1 MHTHHHAHEHHSP
14 GMEGTGNIALAFFLN
29 LFFSIV
35 ELVGGLFTNSMAILS
50 DALHD
55 AGDSFSLGLAWYFQR
70 LSKRKPTTNYTYGF
84 GRLTMLSALIN
95 SVVLL
100 TGSTYI
106 LVESVKRVFNPAT
119 TDARGMLLLAV
130 AGVLINGFAA
140 LRLRKAGNLNERV
153 VSLHMLEDVLGW
165 VAVLIGSLV
174 MMVVDVPWL
183 DPALSIGIS
192 IFILYNVVKNL
203 RSAMRVFLQGKPDAV
218 DDALVRKRLLELP
231 GVVGLHDLH
240 IWSMDAD
247 FLVLS
252 VHLVIPGDQKNSEQQ
267 TLRQAAHI
275 LLKSL
280 NIRHSTIEIESQ
292 SESCEWCETD

>member
-1 MHTHHHAHEHHSP
+1 MGGA
-14 GMEGTGNIALAFFLN
+14 GNIALAFFLN
-29 LFFSIV
+29 LFFSLI
-35 ELVGGLFTNSMAILS
+35 ELVGGVLTNSMAILS

-100 TGSTYI
+100 TGSSYI
-106 LVESVKRVFNPAT
+106 LVESVKRVFDPVLA
-119 TDARGMLLLAV
+119 DARGMLILAV
-130 AGVLINGFAA
+130 IGIAVNGFAA
-140 LRLRKAGNLNERV
+140 LRLRKGDNLNERV

-174 MMVVDVPWL
+174 MMVADVPWL
-183 DPALSIGIS
+183 DPALSIGIAV
-192 IFILYNVVKNL
+192 FILFNVVRNL
-203 RSAMRVFLQGKPDAV
+203 RSAMRVFLQGKPDEV
-218 DDALVRKRLLELP
+218 DDLAVKKQLLELP

-252 VHLVIPGDQKNSEQQ
+252 VHLVVPSDQKNNEQQ
-267 TLRQAAHI
+267 TLRQAAHA
-275 LLKSL
+275 LLKSI
-280 NIRHSTIEIESQ
+280 NIRHSTVEIESE
-292 SESCEWCETD
+292 SETCEWCEPE